1 MSMVNVNG
9 ANIWYELTGG
19 GPHLVQISGA
29 VSGHEAYAPLTP
41 LMAEHFTVIDYDHR
55 GYGFSDRPE
64 QRYDVDVWADD
75 LVVMLDALGVEKTH
89 VHGGSMGAFIAV
101 NFAVKYPDRVDRLV
115 IGGGAAKSDYVSTC
129 YFRTWQNLARAYG
142 LGSDELMQMFMATA
156 FSRETMDGPE
166 GGDVA
171 LESLREMTLRN
182 ASLHVFLDA
191 CQAMIDCD
199 VRDRLDRITAPTLL
213 MVGEFDQLTPLH
225 QGPDGAGLD
234 VMHERIAESTLAV
247 VPGCGHGHLFEK
259 PAESAAMILEFL
271 LADAGAGR

>member
-1 MSMVNVNG
+1 MAFVNVND
-9 ANIWYELTGG
+9 ARIWYELTGS

-55 GYGFSDRPE
+55 GYGHSDRPE
-64 QRYDVDVWADD
+64 QRYTVDVWADD
-75 LVVMLDALGVEKTH
+75 LVAMLDAIGVEKTH

-101 NFAVKYPDRVDRLV
+101 NFAVKYPQRVDRLI
-115 IGGGAAKSDYVSTC
+115 IGGGAAKSDTISTA
-129 YFRTWQNLARAYG
+129 YFRTWQALARAYG
-142 LGSDELMQMFMATA
+142 LGSDELMHMFMTTA
-156 FSRETMDGPE
+156 FSRETSDGPQ

-171 LESLREMTLRN
+171 LEGLRDLTLRN
-182 ASLHVFLDA
+182 ASLHVFLEA

-225 QGPDGAGLD
+225 QGPDGAGID
-234 VMHERIAESTLAV
+234 VMHERIADSTLAV
-247 VPGCGHGHLFEK
+247 VKGCGHGHLFER
-259 PAESAAMILEFL
+259 PEESATMILDFL
-271 LADAGAGR
+271 LADRETAR